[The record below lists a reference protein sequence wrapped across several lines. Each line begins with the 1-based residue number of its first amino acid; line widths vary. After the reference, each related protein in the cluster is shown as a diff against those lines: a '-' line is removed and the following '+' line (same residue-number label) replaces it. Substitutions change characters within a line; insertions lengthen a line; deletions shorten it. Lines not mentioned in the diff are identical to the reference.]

1 MPNIKIDI
9 DPSDHLGKTNILTL
23 TQDDVGRYVKACLHD
38 SCKLIV
44 KYAKEHHYYKD
55 YTGNLTRAI
64 KFRVL
69 DRKSSEYGYI
79 GRIYIDEDKAPYGK
93 YQVEGTGGIDGKI
106 KPKTVPAFNFF
117 SKRFGRFYKNLA
129 EVSGIKP
136 DDFLGRAIKN
146 NRLEVDYIF
155 QQGLRELMKNGR
167 V

>member
-23 TQDDVGRYVKACLHD
+23 TQGDVDRYVKSCLHD
-38 SCKLIV
+38 SCKLI
-44 KYAKEHHYYKD
+44 KEYAQNHHYYKD

-69 DRKSSEYGYI
+69 DRKSSEYGHV

-93 YQVEGTGGIDGKI
+93 YQLEGTKGPI
-106 KPKTVPAFNFF
+106 KPKRVSAFTFF
-117 SKRFGRFYKNLA
+117 SKRFGRWYKGLA

-146 NRLEVDYIF
+146 NRLEVDRIF
-155 QQGLRELMKNGR
+155 KEGLWEMMRNGR

>member
-9 DPSDHLGKTNILTL
+9 DSSDPLGKTNILTL

-69 DRKSSEYGYI
+69 DRKSSKYGHV
-79 GRIYIDEDKAPYGK
+79 GRIYIDDKIAPYGK
-93 YQVEGTGGIDGKI
+93 YQVEGTEGPIR
-106 KPKTVPAFNFF
+106 PKRASAFTFF
-117 SKRFGRFYKNLA
+117 SKRFGRWYKNLK

>member
-9 DPSDHLGKTNILTL
+9 DPSEPLGKTNILTL

-69 DRKSSEYGYI
+69 DRKSSEYGYV
-79 GRIYIDEDKAPYGK
+79 GRIYIDDKIAPYGK

-106 KPKTVPAFNFF
+106 RPKRASAFTFF
-117 SKRFGRFYKNLA
+117 SKRFGRWYKDLK

-146 NRLEVDYIF
+146 NRLEIDYIF
-155 QQGLRELMKNGR
+155 KEGLREMMKNGR